1 MRERN
6 LKPRLFTIDQANAMI
21 PRLESIMGKL
31 QRHGLQLRAALS
43 QLVGETEQ
51 DPESLSTTRV
61 VELRPELAP
70 VVSEVEQLLGELQA
84 FGVQLKGLD
93 LGLIDFFSQM
103 DDEIVLLCWQY
114 GESEVGY
121 YHTIEAGFAGR
132 KPLDAHHVRPKYL
145 Q

>member
-1 MRERN
+1 VRERN
-6 LKPRLFTIDQANAMI
+6 LKPRLFTIEQANAMI
-21 PRLESIMGKL
+21 PRLEIIMGKL
-31 QRHGLQLRAALS
+31 QRHGLQLREALG
-43 QLVGETEQ
+43 QLAGETEQ
-51 DPESLSTTRV
+51 DSESLSTRRV

-93 LGLIDFFSQM
+93 LGLIDFPSQM

-121 YHTIEAGFAGR
+121 YHSIEAGFAGR
-132 KPLDAHHVRPKYL
+132 KPLDANHLRPKYL